1 MATPDTDY
9 WKQAELDTII
19 SLSNRYG
26 VSEDSAKDIIN
37 MVESMCSTRGAA
49 LLWIDQ
55 YINSHELLWNSQL
68 K

>member
-26 VSEDSAKDIIN
+26 VSENSAKDIIN
-37 MVESMCSTRGAA
+37 MMSSVCSTRGAA
-49 LLWIDQ
+49 LMHITNYL
-55 YINSHELLWNSQL
+55 N

>member
-1 MATPDTDY
+1 MTPDTDY

-26 VSEDSAKDIIN
+26 VSENSAKDIIN
-37 MVESMCSTRGAA
+37 MMSSVCSTRGAA
-49 LLWIDQ
+49 LMHITHYL
-55 YINSHELLWNSQL
+55 N

>member
-1 MATPDTDY
+1 MADY

-26 VSEDSAKDIIN
+26 VSENSAKDIIN
-37 MVESMCSTRGAA
+37 MMSSVCSTRGTA
-49 LLWIDQ
+49 LMHITHYL
-55 YINSHELLWNSQL
+55 N

>member
-1 MATPDTDY
+1 MADY

-26 VSEDSAKDIIN
+26 VSENSAKDIIN
-37 MVESMCSTRGAA
+37 MMSSVCSTRGAA
-49 LLWIDQ
+49 LMHITHYL
-55 YINSHELLWNSQL
+55 N

>member
-26 VSEDSAKDIIN
+26 ITESRAKDIIN
-37 MVESMCSTRGAA
+37 MVNSMCSTRGAA
-49 LLWIDQ
+49 LMWIDQ
-55 YINSHELLWNSQL
+55 YINSHELP
-68 K
+68 

>member
-26 VSEDSAKDIIN
+26 VSENSAKDIIN
-37 MVESMCSTRGAA
+37 MVSRMCSTRGAA
-49 LLWIDQ
+49 IMWIDD
-55 YINSHELLWNSQL
+55 YINNHEL
-68 K
+68 